1 MRNKMRYLLLVFF
14 FLTIGTARSQ
24 NVLGYED
31 FISWVKAYHPVSK
44 QADIT
49 LDFGDQT
56 LRASRG
62 GFDPM
67 LYFDYDAKRFKE
79 ANYYDKRQTGV
90 RVPTWAGVELKG
102 LYEYNTGN
110 FLNPEQALPPEGLL
124 AVGASVNLGQN
135 LIMDKRRLA
144 LRQAQIYAE
153 STKAERLQ
161 ILNDLY
167 MEATESY
174 WVWSA
179 DFQNVKIL
187 EEGVD
192 LAKQRFEMVKESYIQ
207 GDFPAIDTV
216 EAYTQ
221 VMDRIYR
228 LQSAQI
234 QFFRSTQMLNTFLW
248 DENDSPLDLL
258 ETIIPENVL
267 DEVEF
272 AYDKGALRD
281 YIFYHPQLRLTDFNI
296 ESLQMDRRYKANLLL
311 PVMKFDYNFLTESLG
326 EFNQAVFLQ
335 NNYKAGFTFA
345 MPLFLRRERGD
356 LGLAKAKIN
365 FKQYER
371 DLKLVQLQN
380 KLESEIYNFETVES
394 QLGIY
399 NQNVVGLRKLLAG
412 EMTRFEIGESSLFL
426 VNAREVSLIAAQTTL
441 NDLAAKRK
449 AAYAKMLNA
458 AGLGFDEV
466 LLQGN

>member
-1 MRNKMRYLLLVFF
+1 MRYVLFCFF
-14 FLTIGTARSQ
+14 FSISGTAMSQ
-24 NVLGYED
+24 TVLGYED
-31 FISWVKAYHPVSK
+31 FIAWVKSYHPISK

-49 LDFGDQT
+49 VDFGDQT

-62 GFDPM
+62 GFDPV
-67 LYFDYDAKRFKE
+67 LYFDYDAKRFKDS
-79 ANYYDKRQTGV
+79 NYFDKRQTGL
-90 RVPTWAGVELKG
+90 RVPTWGGVELKG

-110 FLNPEQALPPEGLL
+110 FLNPEQALPPEGLI

-135 LIMDKRRLA
+135 LIMDRRRLA
-144 LRQAQIYAE
+144 LRQAQIYSEA
-153 STKAERLQ
+153 TKAERLQ

-174 WVWSA
+174 WLWSA
-179 DFQNVKIL
+179 DFQNVRIL

-192 LAKQRFEMVKESYIQ
+192 LAKQRFEMVKESYVQ

-234 QFFRSTQMLNTFLW
+234 QFFRSTQILNTFLW
-248 DENDSPLDLL
+248 DETNAPLELL
-258 ETIIPENVL
+258 ETIIPDNVL
-267 DEVEF
+267 DEMEF
-272 AYDKGALRD
+272 SYDKGSLRD
-281 YIFYHPQLRLTDFNI
+281 YIFYHPQLRLTDFDI
-296 ESLQMDRRYKANLLL
+296 ESLQVDRRYKANLLL
-311 PVMKFDYNFLTESLG
+311 PVMKFDYNFLSESLND
-326 EFNQAVFLQ
+326 FNQAVFLE

-345 MPLFLRRERGD
+345 MPLFLRKERGD

-365 FKQYER
+365 FKQYQR

-380 KLESEIYNFETVES
+380 KLEAEIYNFETVES
-394 QLGIY
+394 QLSVY
-399 NQNVVGLRKLLAG
+399 NRNVVGLRKLLDG

-466 LLQGN
+466 VLQGN